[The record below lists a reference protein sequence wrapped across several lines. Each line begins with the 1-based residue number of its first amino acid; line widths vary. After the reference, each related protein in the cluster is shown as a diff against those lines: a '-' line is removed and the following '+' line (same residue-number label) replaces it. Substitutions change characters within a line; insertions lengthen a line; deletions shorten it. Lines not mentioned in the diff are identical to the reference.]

1 MNGLSIVELAE
12 MKQIT
17 EKTLEEIYNDST
29 KEGEIIFLVEVRAE
43 WSGSSHI
50 VAPIIKRVEN
60 EFRHLIEVRRIDLE
74 SNKKTLNEI
83 CAEFIPSVL
92 FIKNG
97 ELLEIL
103 SGTFSKKSI
112 EKILLD
118 LLDGSSV

>member
-1 MNGLSIVELAE
+1 MNGLLTMEIAE

-17 EKTLEEIYNDST
+17 EVSLEEIYKDST
-29 KEGEIIFLVEVRAE
+29 KNGEIIFLVEVRAE
-43 WSGSSHI
+43 WRGSSHI
-50 VAPIIKRVEN
+50 VAPIIKRIES
-60 EFRHLIEVRRIDLE
+60 EFKHLIEVRRIDLE

-92 FIKNG
+92 FVKNG

>member
-1 MNGLSIVELAE
+1 

-17 EKTLEEIYNDST
+17 EVSLEEIYKDST
-29 KEGEIIFLVEVRAE
+29 KNGEIIFLIEVRTE
-43 WSGSSHI
+43 WRGSTHI
-50 VAPIIKRVEN
+50 IAPIIRRIAN
-60 EFRHLIEVRRIDLE
+60 EFRHLIEVRKIDLE
-74 SNKKTLNEI
+74 SNKETLNAI
-83 CAEFIPSVL
+83 CTECIPSVL

-118 LLDGSSV
+118 LLDGLSA